1 MGEKA
6 SKGMNRRSFLKG
18 GLAAGGAVVVAG
30 LAGCAPQAGPM
41 PSTGTGSD
49 GLPDQWDYET
59 DVVAIGAGAAGI
71 AAGIEARDLGL
82 DIIVLESQGKVGGNS
97 AICNGGMCIPG
108 SGLQKEQGIEDSPEL
123 MAQDLISYLGV
134 DVYEDYIRLLAE
146 QQGLLWDWLNDLGV
160 EFRKESLVGTT
171 GQSVPREHHVVP
183 GVTIT
188 NLCDAAKE
196 RGAEFM
202 LNTTAKHFVQD
213 PASKMVIG
221 VQAEDKSGKAIYLKA
236 RKGVLLC
243 SGGYARNVDMLNKW
257 IFGEGAEAY
266 METCGDAIGQDGSGI
281 LMAMEI
287 GADTRHIDYIN
298 MLTAQN
304 PKGTLGQACSIFH
317 VGAIMVNKEGN
328 RFVNEAQGYIN
339 TWVEVNAQTDRCCFQ
354 VWDQAIFD
362 AYKNNDSAYY
372 SMQKLVDSGLLLT
385 ADTYEDLAEQ
395 MGVPAD
401 AFVATMEKYNGD
413 VAATGVDSVFGREHL
428 VSMVDVP
435 VTLDHGPYYAWET
448 TNQLCCTKG
457 GIKQDATQGCQ
468 AVSVAGDIIPRSYLA
483 GKVSGYSNMG
493 LKPGTREAVNSSGV
507 GFGGALAFGRYCVQ
521 QMAENEN
528 WDA

>member
-339 TWVEVNAQTDRCCFQ
+339 TWVE
-354 VWDQAIFD
+354 
-362 AYKNNDSAYY
+362 
-372 SMQKLVDSGLLLT
+372 
-385 ADTYEDLAEQ
+385 
-395 MGVPAD
+395 
-401 AFVATMEKYNGD
+401 
-413 VAATGVDSVFGREHL
+413 GRI
-428 VSMVDVP
+428 V
-435 VTLDHGPYYAWET
+435 
-448 TNQLCCTKG
+448 
-457 GIKQDATQGCQ
+457 
-468 AVSVAGDIIPRSYLA
+468 AVSRCGIRRFLMPTRTMIALIIPCKSSLIPDCFSRRTPTRTLPSRWAFPQMLSLPRWRSTT
-483 GKVSGYSNMG
+483 
-493 LKPGTREAVNSSGV
+493 GTLPLRAWTVFSVAST
-507 GFGGALAFGRYCVQ
+507 LCPWWTCR
-521 QMAENEN
+521 
-528 WDA
+528 

>member
-30 LAGCAPQAGPM
+30 RAGCAPQAGPM

-221 VQAEDKSGKAIYLKA
+221 VQAGDKSA
-236 RKGVLLC
+236 RAFCCALVVMRAT
-243 SGGYARNVDMLNKW
+243 S
-257 IFGEGAEAY
+257 
-266 METCGDAIGQDGSGI
+266 T
-281 LMAMEI
+281 
-287 GADTRHIDYIN
+287 
-298 MLTAQN
+298 
-304 PKGTLGQACSIFH
+304 CSIN
-317 VGAIMVNKEGN
+317 GSLAKG
-328 RFVNEAQGYIN
+328 QKP
-339 TWVEVNAQTDRCCFQ
+339 TWRR
-354 VWDQAIFD
+354 
-362 AYKNNDSAYY
+362 
-372 SMQKLVDSGLLLT
+372 
-385 ADTYEDLAEQ
+385 
-395 MGVPAD
+395 
-401 AFVATMEKYNGD
+401 
-413 VAATGVDSVFGREHL
+413 AATPSVRTAL
-428 VSMVDVP
+428 VFSWPWRSAPTP
-435 VTLDHGPYYAWET
+435 VISTIST
-448 TNQLCCTKG
+448 C
-457 GIKQDATQGCQ
+457 
-468 AVSVAGDIIPRSYLA
+468 
-483 GKVSGYSNMG
+483 
-493 LKPGTREAVNSSGV
+493 
-507 GFGGALAFGRYCVQ
+507 
-521 QMAENEN
+521 
-528 WDA
+528 